1 MRSCTKNSEWG
12 NADSVGQGIC
22 SQPEISQGQTI
33 RIVPDLLSNSFAGR
47 EEALTSIRRCLPF
60 TLDGKIRKAAVWGTP
75 GIGKTQ
81 IALRF
86 EERYRD
92 QYRHIFF
99 VNATSSATIVTD
111 YRQIAQRLKIPRPDQ
126 GSPGESDIVEA
137 LKTWLAKCTS
147 WLMIFDNALEPGTVR
162 RYSPDG
168 GLGHILFTTRS
179 QITARALVE
188 RANVC
193 EILPLQS
200 GEAVELALKLQNFDN
215 AHVLENQAAARLAHM
230 VGGLPIAIEQ
240 TVSLACLRKVSLSTV
255 LPEVE
260 KKRTFLKQAHP
271 LSMHENGSSTGA
283 ILALTLDTLKAQS
296 PQAHALFRLLVY
308 LSPSSIPKDVITQGS
323 SELKH
328 HFLRQETYDRGFEQS
343 AKERHELRLKA
354 ALARLP
360 WYYQDP
366 FEADFWKS
374 RIPFRNGLP
383 GKTLPRIDS
392 EADRHVERYFHGNGV
407 LREVLEKQVRIE
419 NAFLDLRQAGLIRY
433 PNDKTIWIH
442 DLFAQLTVALMEE
455 ESRAIHQATAHMV
468 LLMLYFLF
476 PIPNYSEN
484 RRICFEFLPHAVSV
498 LTHCK
503 SFYNDLTIGPE
514 LAHLI
519 ASTFSKRIFKA
530 NLETDE
536 SALENAISY
545 YKLAIVG
552 YQHAWRRLREHPL
565 VTEKKVI
572 LCARAEYADAYEK
585 GKWNIYSLHYQ
596 RDYRF
601 GSSAATRV
609 LQTCLKLGAFIYP
622 IAGRYDEA
630 VRWTDMAVKGL
641 RGIYGDY
648 HDETSESRAALIR
661 LYKCSNL
668 WIDGYVLARV
678 RAQAHMERYEGG
690 LISTRGARMASDI
703 GDCAMGLGDSE
714 DAIRW
719 YGITLRAWIDLYG
732 DNDRSQV
739 IILLK
744 LATVEG
750 FQCAHGK
757 SLRLARK
764 GLKIY
769 EDTNRTAAEG
779 SRMNPARLID
789 IEVVIALQ
797 QFELGNAAAAKDGCE
812 RALRACEWHPKIDT
826 QSFSDYRS
834 VWDSALQAV
843 WIWGCVE
850 FDGDNKLEQ
859 WSVPTLRVTEEF
871 TREAL
876 MMYGQLRGP
885 CCGKRHGSEGW
896 NPGGGVQK
904 QMQQMLKELEE
915 AGPSATKTT

>member
-1 MRSCTKNSEWG
+1 MLG
-12 NADSVGQGIC
+12 V
-22 SQPEISQGQTI
+22 
-33 RIVPDLLSNSFAGR
+33 
-47 EEALTSIRRCLPF
+47 
-60 TLDGKIRKAAVWGTP
+60 
-75 GIGKTQ
+75 GKTQ
-81 IALRF
+81 IALRY

-126 GSPGESDIVEA
+126 ALPGESDIVEG
-137 LKTWLAKCTS
+137 LKTWLAERTG

-162 RYSPDG
+162 RYTPVE

-179 QITARALVE
+179 QIAARALVE

-193 EILPLQS
+193 EILPLPS
-200 GEAVELALKLQNFDN
+200 GEAIELALKLQNFDN
-215 AHVLENQAAARLAHM
+215 AHVVENEAAARLARM

-240 TVSLACLRKVSLSTV
+240 TVSLACLRKVSLSAV

-260 KKRTFLKQAHP
+260 KKRAFLKQSHP

-283 ILALTLDTLKAQS
+283 ILGLTLDTLKAQS
-296 PQAHALFRLLVY
+296 PQATALFRLLVY

-328 HFLRQETYDRGFEQS
+328 HFLRQETYDRGFEQN
-343 AKERHELRLKA
+343 AKELHELRLKA

-366 FEADFWKS
+366 FQTDFWKS
-374 RIPFRNGLP
+374 RMPFRKGLP

-392 EADRHVERYFHGNGV
+392 EADRDVENYFHGNTA
-407 LREVLEKQVRIE
+407 LREVLEKPVRIE

-442 DLFAQLTVALMEE
+442 DLFAQLTIALMEE

-476 PIPNYSEN
+476 PVPHYHGDLK
-484 RRICFEFLPHAVSV
+484 ICLKYLPHAVSV

-519 ASTFSKRIFKA
+519 ASTFAKRIFTA
-530 NLETDE
+530 NLTKDE

-545 YKLAIVG
+545 YKLAIFG
-552 YQHAWRRLREHPL
+552 YHHAWQRLRGHPL
-565 VTEKKVI
+565 VTEKNI
-572 LCARAEYADAYEK
+572 ALCARAEYADAYEK
-585 GKWNIYSLHYQ
+585 GKWNIYSLHYNHH
-596 RDYRF
+596 YRF
-601 GSSAATRV
+601 GSSAPARA
-609 LQTCLKLGAFIYP
+609 LQTCLKLGALIHP
-622 IAGRYDEA
+622 LARQYDEA
-630 VRWTDMAVKGL
+630 VKWTEMAVKGL
-641 RGIYGDY
+641 QGMYGEC
-648 HDETSESRAALIR
+648 HEEASESRAALVN
-661 LYKCSNL
+661 LYKRSKL
-668 WIDGYVLARV
+668 WIPGYVLARA
-678 RAQAHMERYEGG
+678 RARVHMERYGGG
-690 LISTRGARMASDI
+690 LISTRGALMASDI
-703 GDCAMGLGDSE
+703 GDCAMGLRDTE

-719 YGITLRAWIDLYG
+719 YGVSLRAWIELCG
-732 DNDRSQV
+732 DNDRSQI

-750 FQCAHGK
+750 LQCAHGE

-769 EDTNRTAAEG
+769 EDTNR
-779 SRMNPARLID
+779 SQPHWNRVSPDRLID
-789 IEVVIALQ
+789 LEVVIAFQ

-812 RALRACEWHPKIDT
+812 RALRNCEWNPQIDHGNYA
-826 QSFSDYRS
+826 DYRS
-834 VWDSALQAV
+834 AWDSGLQAIWV
-843 WIWGCVE
+843 WGCVE
-850 FDGDNKLEQ
+850 FDGDNKLDK
-859 WSVPTLRVTEEF
+859 WSVPTLRVTEEL
-871 TREAL
+871 TKQAL

-885 CCGKRHGSEGW
+885 CCGKKYGSEGW

-915 AGPSATKTT
+915 AGPSATNTT